1 MKNCDTILAKHVIAI
16 TKQDL
21 INLVVANEAVDM
33 KVDNLIPDGSRC
45 YMETY
50 LPSKYQPPPKFNDF
64 VLFQGKFEEK
74 SLCKVKHV
82 KVIGLDLTQVIKAEN
97 RADEEDIE
105 GLRRY

>member
-33 KVDNLIPDGSRC
+33 KVDNLIPNRSRC

-50 LPSKYQPPPKFNDF
+50 LPSKYLPTTTKFSDF
-64 VLFQGKFEEK
+64 VLFQ
-74 SLCKVKHV
+74 V
-82 KVIGLDLTQVIKAEN
+82 EN
-97 RADEEDIE
+97 RADEEHIDYIFINQ
-105 GLRRY
+105 LWKK

>member
-33 KVDNLIPDGSRC
+33 KADNLIPDGSRC

-50 LPSKYQPPPKFNDF
+50 LPSKYQPPPKFSDF
-64 VLFQGKFEEK
+64 VLFQ
-74 SLCKVKHV
+74 V
-82 KVIGLDLTQVIKAEN
+82 EN
-97 RADEEDIE
+97 RADEEDID
-105 GLRRY
+105 